1 MKTPYRAPLYRHL
14 WRWHF
19 YAGLFCVP
27 FVILLAITGSIYLFK
42 PQVEALAD
50 RPYDRMVAAGP
61 YASAA
66 EQVRRATLAV
76 PGSRLSAYEVRDPR
90 DATQVLVGLDD
101 GSQVR
106 VYLHPVTG
114 TVLKV
119 LPEDQRLMEVVKT
132 IHGELLLGVRGSI
145 VVELAGAWALVM
157 VVSGL
162 YLWWPRGRSGV
173 GGVLYPRLDAKGR
186 PMWRDLHAV
195 TGFWVS
201 ACAIFL
207 LVTALPWTTVWA
219 DGFAK
224 VRALTG
230 LVSGPAD
237 WTQSRA
243 QEHAAHRMA
252 MAHMQQPP
260 PVSLDAMVVS
270 ARAQNL
276 APPVMIA
283 PPSATSPSWT
293 ARSDTQDR
301 PKRVT
306 LTLDAATGA
315 ILGRRGF
322 ADDHPI
328 DRAVGYGI
336 AAHEGQLF
344 GVANQI
350 LSALTALGLTLVSVS
365 GYVMWWKR
373 RPKGALGAPAA
384 PSDRRIGW
392 GLAVIIIAFALFQPV
407 FGVSLILI
415 GALEGLILRHIPP
428 VRRWLGLA
436 PAPQRSHP

>member
-1 MKTPYRAPLYRHL
+1 MTGPSLYRAL

-19 YAGLFCVP
+19 YAGLYCVP
-27 FVILLAITGSIYLFK
+27 FVIILAITGSIYLFK
-42 PQVEALAD
+42 PQVEAALD
-50 RPYDRMVAAGP
+50 RPYDRMVTAGP
-61 YASAA
+61 YTPAA
-66 EQVRRATLAV
+66 DQVDHAV
-76 PGSRLSAYEVRDPR
+76 AAVAGSHFSAYAVRDPR

-114 TVLKV
+114 KVLKV

-132 IHGELLLGVRGSI
+132 IHGELLLGTRGSI
-145 VVELAGAWALVM
+145 VIELAGAWALVM

-162 YLWWPRGRSGV
+162 YLCWPRGRSGV
-173 GGVLYPRLDAKGR
+173 AGILYPRLNTKGR

-207 LVTALPWTTVWA
+207 LITALPWTTVWA

-224 VRALTG
+224 VRQLTG
-230 LVSGPAD
+230 LVSGPVD
-237 WTQSRA
+237 WSQSRA
-243 QEHAAHRMA
+243 QEHEDHKMA
-252 MAHMQQPP
+252 MGHMHRPP
-260 PVSLDAMVVS
+260 PVSLDAMVKS
-270 ARAQNL
+270 ARAQHL

-283 PPSATSPSWT
+283 PPSATSASWT

-301 PKRVT
+301 PRRVT
-306 LTLDAATGA
+306 LTLDAASGA
-315 ILGRRGF
+315 VVGRKGF
-322 ADDHPI
+322 ADGHPI
-328 DRAVGYGI
+328 DQAVGYGI

-350 LSALTALGLTLVSVS
+350 VSLLTALGLIVVCVS

-373 RPKGALGAPAA
+373 RPKGELGAPAA
-384 PSDRRIGW
+384 PTDRRIGW
-392 GLAVIIIAFALFQPV
+392 GLAAIIIAFALFQPV
-407 FGVSLILI
+407 FGISLILI
-415 GALEGLILRHIPP
+415 GALEGLVLRHIPP

-436 PAPQRSHP
+436 PAAPRSAA